1 MSEPERKLVMIADDD
16 PDIVDLVAFRLDE
29 AGFDVLEAH
38 DGQEAFDLT
47 IEHIPDL
54 CVLDV
59 MMSRLDGYEVT
70 RRLRENR
77 STESIPII
85 LLTARVQEADIEHG
99 FEVGA
104 TDYVRKPFSPEE
116 LRARVRAALPRS

>member
-1 MSEPERKLVMIADDD
+1 MSEPERKLVVIADDD

-59 MMSRLDGYEVT
+59 MMPRIDGYEVT

-77 STESIPII
+77 STKSIPII
-85 LLTARVQEADIEHG
+85 LLTARVQDADIEHG

>member
-1 MSEPERKLVMIADDD
+1 MSERERKLVVIADDD

-29 AGFDVLEAH
+29 AGFEVLAAH
-38 DGQEAFDLT
+38 DGQEALDLA

-59 MMSRLDGYEVT
+59 MMPRIDGYELT
-70 RRLRENR
+70 RRLRENGT
-77 STESIPII
+77 TESIPII
-85 LLTARVQEADIEHG
+85 LLTARVQQADIERG
-99 FEVGA
+99 FEAGA

-116 LRARVRAALPRS
+116 LRVRVRAALQRG

>member
-1 MSEPERKLVMIADDD
+1 MSEPERKLVVIADDD

-59 MMSRLDGYEVT
+59 MMPRIDGYEVT

-77 STESIPII
+77 STKSIPII
-85 LLTARVQEADIEHG
+85 LLTARVQDADIEHG

-116 LRARVRAALPRS
+116 LRARVRAALPRG

>member
-59 MMSRLDGYEVT
+59 MMSRIDGYEVT

-77 STESIPII
+77 SAKSIPII

>member
-1 MSEPERKLVMIADDD
+1 MSERERKLVVMADDD

-59 MMSRLDGYEVT
+59 MMSRIDGYEVT

-77 STESIPII
+77 STKSIPII